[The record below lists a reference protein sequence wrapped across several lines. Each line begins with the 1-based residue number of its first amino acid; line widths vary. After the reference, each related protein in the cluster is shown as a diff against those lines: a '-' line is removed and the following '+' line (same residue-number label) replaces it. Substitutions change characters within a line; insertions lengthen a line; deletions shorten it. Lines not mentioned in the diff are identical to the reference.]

1 MELSPEQV
9 LLVGLIAGFL
19 VQGIKL
25 ASARWGEVI
34 HRRVITV
41 ILFVIGLVLAYVFM
55 PASLPTL
62 PVLGE
67 DPAAYAGLILAFAS
81 ELISVAAGIVGFA
94 IVIYNLLLQKVFER
108 LGWTSEN
115 VIKSQ

>member
-19 VQGIKL
+19 VQGFKL

-41 ILFVIGLVLAYVFM
+41 ILFVIGLVLAYVFTR
-55 PASLPTL
+55 PALPAL
-62 PVLGE
+62 PAIGE
-67 DPAAYAGLILAFAS
+67 DPAVFAGLVLVFAG

-94 IVIYNLLLQKVFER
+94 TVIYNLLLQKVFER